1 MDEALS
7 FLEDE
12 GLSPGLLRDLKTFR
26 AAHPAPVA
34 FVSRIPAP
42 RYRYYGRRV
51 WEQALT
57 ALLCGENLLL
67 SGGKATGKNVLAEN
81 LAMVFGRPAWN
92 VSLHVNTDAYGLMG
106 TDTLRG
112 GEVSFRPGPVW
123 LCAAH
128 GGFCI
133 LDEVN
138 MARNEALA
146 VLHAALDHRRA
157 LDVPGYERLP
167 LCEETRFIGTMNYG
181 YAGTREL
188 NEALTSRFAVLH
200 MPTISAEN
208 LTLLL
213 RREFPTLRPRAVEI
227 LTSLFFDLEKK
238 CANAEI
244 TSRALDLRGLLDAV
258 DMMRHGLS
266 PDAALAMGLTNK
278 TFDAYERTLVEDVIR
293 ARIGAGTKPEGL
305 FSDGAV

>member
-1 MDEALS
+1 METEVCPWAKPPRKRRGARCAVSDGRLIRMDEALS

-181 YAGTREL
+181 YAGTQRGADL
-188 NEALTSRFAVLH
+188 
-200 MPTISAEN
+200 
-208 LTLLL
+208 
-213 RREFPTLRPRAVEI
+213 
-227 LTSLFFDLEKK
+227 SL
-238 CANAEI
+238 CGAPYAY
-244 TSRALDLRGLLDAV
+244 DLRGELDA
-258 DMMRHGLS
+258 
-266 PDAALAMGLTNK
+266 AAAPRVSHAAPSRRRD
-278 TFDAYERTLVEDVIR
+278 FDQPVLR
-293 ARIGAGTKPEGL
+293 
-305 FSDGAV
+305 S